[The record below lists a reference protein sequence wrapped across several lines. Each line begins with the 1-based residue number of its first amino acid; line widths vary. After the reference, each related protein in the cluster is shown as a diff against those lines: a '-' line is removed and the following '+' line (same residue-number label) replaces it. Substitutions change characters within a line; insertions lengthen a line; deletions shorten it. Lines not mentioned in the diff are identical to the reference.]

1 MNQTEALKSA
11 LLQDAPQSKRQL
23 RAARTRARALS
34 PVRILRLL
42 LAVPV
47 VAAGLTVSIYIRTSP
62 YEPPDALRHLIALS
76 GCSAAVKVGVAP
88 AYAGELGYHLRND
101 PDGDGVACGSEVAG
115 VATFQFEPAQKPV
128 VNGSQPVRAVGGA
141 KFLRP

>member
-1 MNQTEALKSA
+1 MDQTESLKSA
-11 LLQDAPQSKRQL
+11 LRQEKRLSKRHR

-34 PVRILRLL
+34 PVRIMLQL
-42 LAVPV
+42 LAVPI

-76 GCSAAVKVGVAP
+76 GCSGAAKVGVAP
-88 AYAGELGYHLRND
+88 AYRGELGYHPRND
-101 PDGDGVACGSEVAG
+101 VDGDGVACGSVWSDSARVAVEAG
-115 VATFQFEPAQKPV
+115 GLTAMDGGQSA
-128 VNGSQPVRAVGGA
+128 RDAGGA